1 MLLKRLEPTT
11 RPNCKS
17 AEGLGGN
24 SAGQDEGP
32 LCENGSGV
40 MLYQEFYDTLR
51 QFYCPLLLPTV
62 DFGYLRLLI
71 FSGDVWLSERMETL
85 ELAKKHFR
93 YITVGTLD
101 GQGGRFYRERPLK
114 ARFKLGELSPSSGD
128 KARIS
133 TIP

>member
-24 SAGQDEGP
+24 SAVQDEGP

-71 FSGDVWLSERMETL
+71 FSGD
-85 ELAKKHFR
+85 ELTKKHFR